1 MSETEAHK
9 HLQQLI
15 EFMNACLS
23 KAIQGQLFE
32 EDWKIFDQVFELI
45 MKNFMDPLI
54 R

>member
-9 HLQQLI
+9 HLLQLI

-32 EDWKIFDQVFELI
+32 EDWKIFDQVFELLFQI
-45 MKNFMDPLI
+45 FWIL
-54 R
+54 